1 MKEGVNMF
9 LGELISLGTAFFWT
23 FTVIGFE
30 SAGKR
35 VGSLPVNLIR
45 LVIGML
51 LLTITVF
58 IITGSVFPVT
68 NSYSWNM
75 LLISGLIGL
84 VIGDLFL
91 FQAFIDIGGR
101 ISLLIYSTVPIMT
114 LALGFFIF
122 DETFD
127 WLTIVG
133 IATTLSGLSIVIL
146 SKRTVSKNYEP
157 HILKGIIFAFIG
169 AVAQSLGLVFSKL
182 GMGESLGAFEATQIR
197 VIAALFG
204 FTIYITIKR
213 QWKNIFSALKDKVAM
228 KYILVGSIF
237 GPFLGVSSSL
247 LAMKYTSI
255 GVSTTIAQLNVILII
270 PFSIWLF
277 KEKVSRLEVIASVI
291 AFLGVV
297 LLFL

>member
-1 MKEGVNMF
+1 MI

-35 VGSLPVNLIR
+35 VGSLPVNIIR
-45 LVIGML
+45 LIIGMA
-51 LLTITVF
+51 LLTVTIF
-58 IITGSVFPVT
+58 IMTGSLIPV
-68 NSYSWNM
+68 NAGSYAWNM

-101 ISLLIYSTVPIMT
+101 IALLIYCSVPIMT
-114 LALGFFIF
+114 AVLGYFIF
-122 DETFD
+122 DELLDF
-127 WLTIVG
+127 VA
-133 IATTLSGLSIVIL
+133 IAGMIITLSAISVVIL
-146 SKRTVSKNYEP
+146 SKRNKNKVYEK
-157 HILKGIIFAFIG
+157 HIIKGIIFALVG

-197 VIAALFG
+197 VIAAIPAFI
-204 FTIYITIKR
+204 IYISIKKE
-213 QWKNIFSALKDKVAM
+213 WKNVFAGLKDKIAM
-228 KYILVGSIF
+228 KYIVLGSIF
-237 GPFLGVSSSL
+237 GPFLGVTSSL

-255 GVSTTIAQLNVILII
+255 GISTTIAQLNIILII

-277 KEKVSRLEVIASVI
+277 KEKINTVEIIASVF
-291 AFLGVV
+291 AFIGVA